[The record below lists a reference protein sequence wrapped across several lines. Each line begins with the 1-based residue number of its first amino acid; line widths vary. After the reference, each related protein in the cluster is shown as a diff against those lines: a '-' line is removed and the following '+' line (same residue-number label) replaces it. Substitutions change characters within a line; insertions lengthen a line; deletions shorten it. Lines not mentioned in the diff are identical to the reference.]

1 MLLNKQGKA
10 QNTLAKPLQ
19 SPFPTFSSYCSGIY
33 PCLMWLWIRTWLTKA
48 IIAAPIPLPVIG
60 LDVNM
65 WFNSDQWDLRT
76 YLLREGM
83 FLSKSFLY
91 LKKGAKSLHH
101 VRLFVT
107 LWNVVQ
113 HALLSMGFSRQE
125 HWSAM
130 PCPPPGALPNAGQQ
144 LLRAMYLTRGSVH
157 TSVLLSQFSLPSPS
171 PALPTRPFSTTV
183 SLLLSK

>member
-60 LDVNM
+60 LDVHM

-125 HWSAM
+125 HWSGLL
-130 PCPPPGALPNAGQQ
+130 CPPPGDLPWRDEPTVLHLHWQVGSLQ
-144 LLRAMYLTRGSVH
+144 LAPPGKPEGRKVW
-157 TSVLLSQFSLPSPS
+157 F
-171 PALPTRPFSTTV
+171 
-183 SLLLSK
+183 LLLLLF